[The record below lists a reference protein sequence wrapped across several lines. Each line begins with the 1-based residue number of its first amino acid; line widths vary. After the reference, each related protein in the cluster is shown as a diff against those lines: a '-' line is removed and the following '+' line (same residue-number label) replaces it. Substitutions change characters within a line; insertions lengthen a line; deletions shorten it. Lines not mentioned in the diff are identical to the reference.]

1 VELGYYKYNKNGI
14 RDKQEYV
21 QPHLKMIT
29 GITKTSKR
37 IRKDGRWK
45 YLYTYRTNK
54 KVTIFRYAFSD
65 EEACNK
71 FRGLV
76 GIRVNYSKKLK
87 SDSPTLDILLNN
99 RIIITN

>member
-1 VELGYYKYNKNGI
+1 MGYYKYNKNGI

-29 GITKTSKR
+29 GIVKTSKR

-54 KVTIFRYAFSD
+54 SVTLFRYAFSD
-65 EEACNK
+65 EEACTK
-71 FRGLV
+71 FKNTIGM
-76 GIRVNYSKKLK
+76 RVYHSK
-87 SDSPTLDILLNN
+87 SIIPEPPTLDILLNN